1 MKKSLITY
9 STVDGQTKEIC
20 EKILELSN
28 NSFIDILPI
37 NKVSSID
44 AYEKVVIGAS
54 IRYGNYRKDVF
65 QFINKNIEKLELKEN
80 AFFSV
85 NVVARKPEK
94 NTAETNPYINKF
106 LKISKWKPNKISV
119 FAGKVDY
126 PNYNFFDKYIIKFI
140 MFITKGPTD
149 TSQSFEFTDWL
160 KVDDF
165 SKELRDNYSKNTD
178 FTHFYYI

>member
-1 MKKSLITY
+1 MSKFLIIY
-9 STVDGQTKEIC
+9 STTDGHTKIIC
-20 EKILELSN
+20 ERIKNFLTDGNLVELLSLEDSKKVDLSN
-28 NSFIDILPI
+28 F
-37 NKVSSID
+37 
-44 AYEKVVIGAS
+44 EKIIIGAS
-54 IRYGNYRKDVF
+54 IRYGKHSKELYE
-65 QFINKNIEKLELKEN
+65 FINLNKNILDQKKS

-149 TSQSFEFTDWL
+149 TSQSYEFTDWS

-165 SKELRDNYSKNTD
+165 SDELKK
-178 FTHFYYI
+178 

>member
-1 MKKSLITY
+1 MSSVLIVYSSTDGHTKIICQRVTNFLNEGNLVKLLPLEEVKKIDLSNF
-9 STVDGQTKEIC
+9 
-20 EKILELSN
+20 EKI
-28 NSFIDILPI
+28 I
-37 NKVSSID
+37 
-44 AYEKVVIGAS
+44 IGAS
-54 IRYGNYRKDVF
+54 IRYGKHSKELYKFVNL
-65 QFINKNIEKLELKEN
+65 NKNILEQKKS

-106 LKISKWKPNKISV
+106 LKISKWKPNKMSV

-149 TSQSFEFTDWL
+149 TSQSYEFTDWS

-165 SKELRDNYSKNTD
+165 SKELVNNY
-178 FTHFYYI
+178 

>member
-1 MKKSLITY
+1 MSSFLIIY
-9 STVDGQTKEIC
+9 SSTDGHTKVIC
-20 EKILELSN
+20 ERIKNFLQDGNLVELVSLENAKKINLFN
-28 NSFIDILPI
+28 F
-37 NKVSSID
+37 
-44 AYEKVVIGAS
+44 EKIIIGAS
-54 IRYGNYRKDVF
+54 IRYGKHSKELYK
-65 QFINKNIEKLELKEN
+65 FIYLNKNILDKKQC

-106 LKISKWKPNKISV
+106 LQISKWKPNKIKV

-149 TSQSFEFTDWL
+149 TSQSYEFTDWS

-165 SKELRDNYSKNTD
+165 SEELKYNY
-178 FTHFYYI
+178 

>member
-1 MKKSLITY
+1 MSKFLIIY
-9 STVDGQTKEIC
+9 STTDGHTKKIC
-20 EKILELSN
+20 QRIKNFLTDENLVELFSLEDSKKVNLSNFEKI
-28 NSFIDILPI
+28 I
-37 NKVSSID
+37 
-44 AYEKVVIGAS
+44 IGAS
-54 IRYGNYRKDVF
+54 IRYGKHSKELYK
-65 QFINKNIEKLELKEN
+65 FINLNKNILDQKKS

-126 PNYNFFDKYIIKFI
+126 PSYNFFDKYVIKLI

-149 TSQSFEFTDWL
+149 TSQSYEFTDWS

-165 SKELRDNYSKNTD
+165 SKEFRNN
-178 FTHFYYI
+178 H

>member
-1 MKKSLITY
+1 MFKFLIIY
-9 STVDGQTKEIC
+9 STTDGHTKMIC
-20 EKILELSN
+20 ERIKNFLTDGNLVELLSLEDAKKVDLSN
-28 NSFIDILPI
+28 F
-37 NKVSSID
+37 
-44 AYEKVVIGAS
+44 EKIIIGAS
-54 IRYGNYRKDVF
+54 IRYGKHSKELYK
-65 QFINKNIEKLELKEN
+65 FINLNKNILDQKKC

-106 LKISKWKPNKISV
+106 LKISKWRPNKIKV

-126 PNYNFFDKYIIKFI
+126 PNYNFFDKYIIKLI

-149 TSQSFEFTDWL
+149 TSQSYEFTDWS

-165 SKELRDNYSKNTD
+165 SEELKNNY
-178 FTHFYYI
+178 